1 MTPALLMVLVRGA
14 FRMGQNFFQARDERL
29 RAADRYI
36 AQIPVPIV
44 TREDGALNFIASR
57 RALAIDYPD
66 VFDINIPGCPLLPDN
81 QINLARKAA
90 AIEFGAEMLK
100 PREDLPDWANGRVS
114 SVMAVTGLLSPEA
127 QRMQWARFGLS
138 LVQTG
143 IQALAADPSLTGM
156 NAKAETL
163 IGAFASKVDQ
173 IIGPDGIRPED
184 VDGVN
189 FKERAAAVL
198 LQASLSTIA
207 ENSNMVVSAP
217 HWAEFVGAVLSPL
230 AAAQGEQ
237 GRRVISLSRLPQL
250 MRGPVAQAALRT
262 LQEHQTEF
270 LGERF
275 RTDSAVGA
283 VTQEILGAAV
293 RAPSDRFDIA
303 NTFSQRGL
311 TLIYSAS
318 LNAAATRPEL
328 FINVEGRAADS
339 WRSLLGNVAGVLRD
353 APPPFN
359 AQSGL
364 ADRLTTT
371 VIDVAAAHLTQRV
384 MDDFDDANSPWDLA
398 TGRILTSIIQGF
410 GAALPRTI
418 SDGANPFMAVF
429 NQDQAVEVVRIIA
442 AQAAQTPHMLLGNG
456 HTNEVYGIARAVA
469 TFMSNPNTSLASP
482 ADWRGVIAVALEEA
496 AKNPGTL
503 FNLDPTARPE
513 GHLAV
518 SLIGALLNNAAAAVR
533 DVPGVGETPRRLGS
547 VLFGDTLRQ
556 AIEMTLRAA
565 ANNAS
570 MLVDQTQHVTALNA
584 FVEKVQTFVQAQNGQ
599 LGAAEW
605 LWLYR
610 SFVAEVIATGSA
622 DGIDDAK
629 LTRMIGLMPGM
640 IPADATDDDTSDDET
655 PEGDPT
661 S

>member
-14 FRMGQNFFQARDERL
+14 FRMGQNFLQMRDVER
-29 RAADRYI
+29 RAADRLI
-36 AQIPVPIV
+36 AQMPIPVLN
-44 TREDGALNFIASR
+44 RADAALNF
-57 RALAIDYPD
+57 LAENPRFAAEFPD
-66 VFDINIPGCPLLPDN
+66 VFDMDTPGHPLLPAVSE
-81 QINLARKAA
+81 ARKAA
-90 AIEFGAEMLK
+90 AIEFGAEMLR
-100 PREDLPDWANGRVS
+100 PSGEQLPEWANGRVA
-114 SVMAVTGLLSPEA
+114 SVMAVTGLLSEQA
-127 QRMQWARFGLS
+127 QRQQWARFGLA
-138 LVQTG
+138 LVHTG
-143 IQALAADPSLTGM
+143 IQALAADPSLTGL

-173 IIGPDGIRPED
+173 IIGPDGIRPGD
-184 VDGVN
+184 VDGLN

-207 ENSNMVVSAP
+207 ENSSTIVSAP

-237 GRRVISLSRLPQL
+237 GRRLISVSRLPQL

-262 LQEHQTEF
+262 LHENQAAF

-275 RTDSAVGA
+275 KTDNAVGA
-283 VTQEILGAAV
+283 VTQEILSAAV
-293 RAPSDRFDIA
+293 RAENFDIA

-328 FINVEGRAADS
+328 FINAEGRAADS
-339 WRSLLGNVAGVLRD
+339 WRSLLTNVAGILRD

-359 AQSGL
+359 KQSGL
-364 ADRLTTT
+364 ADRLTVT
-371 VIDVAAAHLTQRV
+371 VIDVAATHLTQRV
-384 MDDFDDANSPWDLA
+384 IDEFDDANSPWDLA

-410 GAALPRTI
+410 SAALPRTI
-418 SDGANPFMAVF
+418 ADGANPFMAVF

-442 AQAAQTPHMLLGNG
+442 AQAAQTPHMLLGQG
-456 HTNEVYGIARAVA
+456 HSNEVYGIARAVA
-469 TFMSNPNTSLASP
+469 TFMSNPSTSFASP

-503 FNLDPTARPE
+503 FDLDPNARPE
-513 GHLAV
+513 SHLAV

-570 MLVDQTQHVTALNA
+570 MLVDQQQHVTALNA
-584 FVEKVQTFVQAQNGQ
+584 FIGKVQTFVQGQNGQ

-610 SFVAEVIATGSA
+610 SFVAQVIATGTA
-622 DGIDDAK
+622 DGIGEAE
-629 LTRMIGLMPGM
+629 LTRMVGMMPGM
-640 IPADATDDDTSDDET
+640 TAIRTDEPPEDEAP
-655 PEGDPT
+655 PEEGPT